1 MADLKK
7 TMDYVA
13 ELHKSYGVKQK
24 GGKLYTQVVH
34 RMQAFREHHGTD
46 FGVDTSILV
55 NDGKKVVIKAIITD
69 KDNRV
74 VGSGMAEEIRG
85 QGYFE
90 LGDKRN
96 INTTS
101 ALENAETSAV
111 GRALASLGLAGGEY
125 ASANE
130 MDAVQRKGSIIK
142 VNNNVPEPYPTPI
155 QTPPT
160 EVKKQEIDPAPQTDQ
175 SPAQYSQQESQAAHS
190 RLASSIESAAR
201 IKYKEDSERGRVIYL
216 TKLFND
222 NKAILGKMTEEHR
235 ADIQKQFLEMET
247 KLTQEFKQTQLGR
260 A

>member
-1 MADLKK
+1 MADLKE
-7 TMDYVA
+7 TMNAVA
-13 ELHKSYGVKQK
+13 ELHKSHGVKQK

-34 RMQAFREHHGTD
+34 RMEAFRKHHGTD

-69 KDNRV
+69 KDNRI

-85 QGYFE
+85 QG
-90 LGDKRN
+90 LV
-96 INTTS
+96 NTTS

-130 MDAVQRKGSIIK
+130 IDAVDRKTNAMK
-142 VNNNVPEPYPTPI
+142 E
-155 QTPPT
+155 TPPT

-201 IKYKEDSERGRVIYL
+201 IKYKEDTERGRVIYL
-216 TKLFND
+216 TKLFSD
-222 NKAILGKMTEEHR
+222 NKAVLGKMTEEHR

>member
-1 MADLKK
+1 MADLKE
-7 TMDYVA
+7 TMNAVA
-13 ELHKSYGVKQK
+13 ELHKSHGVKQK

-34 RMQAFREHHGTD
+34 RMEAFRKHHGTD

-69 KDNRV
+69 KDNRI
-74 VGSGMAEEIRG
+74 VGLGMAEEIRG

-130 MDAVQRKGSIIK
+130 IDAVDRKTYAMK
-142 VNNNVPEPYPTPI
+142 E
-155 QTPPT
+155 TPPK
-160 EVKKQEIDPAPQTDQ
+160 EVKEQEIDPAPQTDQ